1 MSNTKAIVEGK
12 IAGKKVM
19 VFSKSYCPY
28 CKLGK
33 ETLQAYLGKEL
44 KPEDYEVWE
53 IENESNCGEIQ
64 SVLGKITGA
73 QTVSTNITLVYF
85 LLSIL
90 CIIILGRVARYIA
103 TLRSMYE
110 MDIWFNIQ

>member
-1 MSNTKAIVEGK
+1 MANTKAIVEGK

-33 ETLQAYLGKEL
+33 KTIEAYLGKEL
-44 KPEDYEVWE
+44 NSDDYEVWE

-64 SVLGKITGA
+64 SVLGSITGG
-73 QTVSTNITLVYF
+73 QTVPRIFINGKFVGGGSEVQALDQSGELRK
-85 LLSIL
+85 LLS
-90 CIIILGRVARYIA
+90 
-103 TLRSMYE
+103 
-110 MDIWFNIQ
+110 

>member
-1 MSNTKAIVEGK
+1 MANTKATVEGK

-33 ETLQAYLGKEL
+33 KTLEAYLGKEL
-44 KPEDYEVWE
+44 NSDDYEVWE

-64 SVLGKITGA
+64 SVLGSITGG
-73 QTVSTNITLVYF
+73 QTVSIVAFLYF
-85 LLSIL
+85 LMLVRSLFLDVVFFISIFVRG
-90 CIIILGRVARYIA
+90 ITP
-103 TLRSMYE
+103 TLKT
-110 MDIWFNIQ
+110 